1 MNRKGRIF
9 NTQLFTHDDSLL
21 TFSQKNTAS
30 HTHTHTH
37 THTHKHKTS
46 TDIWYVFK
54 GRVSNYQI

>member
-46 TDIWYVFK
+46 TDI
-54 GRVSNYQI
+54 